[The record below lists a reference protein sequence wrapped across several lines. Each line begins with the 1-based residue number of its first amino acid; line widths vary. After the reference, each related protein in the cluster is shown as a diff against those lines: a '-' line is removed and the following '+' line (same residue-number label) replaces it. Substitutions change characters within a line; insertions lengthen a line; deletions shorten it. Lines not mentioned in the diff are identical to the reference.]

1 MANSSGSIFEPF
13 YNLPSKFKFL
23 TPKRFDFLIW
33 MFIIWV
39 CLLTDDERFGIVN
52 SVIKF
57 SVPFKFQID
66 FPTNYKFIIAVIFA
80 GIANV
85 SLDFYVRSYLGIF
98 KEIDIVHTKELLDNI
113 SNKAGIKQIYH
124 SKRGVPA
131 ICQPYSSEVMKKL
144 ADSRTIKLLSI
155 AGYEYIGKGEGKSL
169 FYDVIRER
177 HYVNAELILLN
188 PTNDETISERIS
200 QLKRQDQS
208 YTNDQLKNEILETTK
223 KVKVLEKTRN
233 DESIKLYY
241 CKFHPI
247 FRLIILDDCLFM
259 NTYEMDYHGHESPVY
274 KIDKLQPDNITD
286 CLSLYNSFYN
296 LFDNIKKHSDRV
308 I

>member
-1 MANSSGSIFEPF
+1 MTNSSGSIFEPF
-13 YNLPSKFKFL
+13 YNIPSKLKFL

-39 CLLTDDERFGIVN
+39 CLLTDAERFGILN

-57 SVPFKFQID
+57 SIPFKLQFD
-66 FPTNYKFIIAVIFA
+66 FPTNYKFVVAVIFA

-85 SLDFYVRSYLGIF
+85 SLDFYVKSYLGIF
-98 KEIDIVHTKELLDNI
+98 KEIDLVQTKELLDNI

-131 ICQPYSSEVMKKL
+131 VHQPYSSEMMKSL
-144 ADSRTIKLLSI
+144 ANSRTIKLLSI

-177 HYVNAELILLN
+177 NYVNTELILLN
-188 PTNDETISERIS
+188 PDNNDTIKERIF
-200 QLKRQDQS
+200 QLKKQNQS
-208 YTNDQLKNEILETTK
+208 YTDVQLKNEILETTK
-223 KVKVLEKTRN
+223 KVKVLKNTRN
-233 DESIKLYY
+233 DESIQLYY
-241 CKFHPI
+241 CKYHPI

-274 KIDKLQPDNITD
+274 KIDKLLPDNITD
-286 CLSLYNSFYN
+286 SLSLYDSFYS
-296 LFDNIKKHSDRV
+296 LFGNIKKHSDRV